1 MQLCVYKYVNYMAFE
16 VSLLITSIRP
26 LSNPGCVDNVDI
38 HYLQNYLHNV

>member
-16 VSLLITSIRP
+16 VSLLITSIIP
-26 LSNPGCVDNVDI
+26 LSNHGRVDNVDI